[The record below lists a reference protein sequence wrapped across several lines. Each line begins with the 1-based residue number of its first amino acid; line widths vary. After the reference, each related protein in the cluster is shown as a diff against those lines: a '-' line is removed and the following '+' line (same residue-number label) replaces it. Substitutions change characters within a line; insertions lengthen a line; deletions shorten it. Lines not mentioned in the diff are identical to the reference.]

1 MGDFIPVTRTKI
13 IMPRRRAEI
22 LSRPRLLTLID
33 ELIDNL
39 LMIVAA
45 PAGYGKTSL
54 LVDFAHSTQLPV
66 CWYALDSLDQDPLR
80 FIAHFISAIS
90 QRFPSFGKNCLS
102 ALQNMGQD
110 NLDLD
115 SLASLIINDA
125 YENITEHFVLVI
137 DDFHLV
143 ENSRPVVYF
152 LNRFLQDVDENCHV
166 VIASRT
172 LLTLPD
178 LPLMVARSL
187 VGGLSYEELVFQSEE
202 IQSLLRQN
210 FQISLTEDEAEAL
223 GRETEGWVT
232 GLLLSS
238 QVMGNRIA
246 SRQRVE
252 RVSGIGLYEYLAQ
265 QVLQQQPEDVQ
276 LFLLRSSLLDEF
288 DAGWC
293 EEVIGQSLGIQVDW
307 YALMDAVLR
316 SNSFVLPVGDEGQY
330 LRYHHLF
337 QDFLR
342 ERIRRERPGE
352 ARQIMMRLAQVYM
365 ERQEWERAYELY
377 KALDEPGEVVSLV
390 EKAGSSMI
398 VHGQLLTL
406 SEWLESLPAELMA
419 KHPTLISLRGTVA
432 VTRGNTR
439 EGIHLLDQAVSGMRA
454 NGDQLQLACTLT
466 RRSIAKLY
474 AGQYLEADGDAEEA
488 LVFASQDNGG
498 NPDHGEL
505 YADALMCKGTV
516 LSYLGSLDDSLGFLQ
531 KALAAYQKMND
542 ANSAAKARLEI
553 GRVSRA
559 LGRYVEAEEAYLQ
572 ALTYYQVTN
581 NLTWQANL
589 YNSLGVLKHGRGDHV
604 AATAAFE
611 KAVEYAKISGSP
623 RLEAYALASI
633 GDLYQELDAVQET
646 LEAYR
651 QAREVAHRM
660 RDGYLEQYLSLM
672 EARLFLSQGAVERAE
687 ERLEEARLKA
697 GELGLPGE
705 QILCQLER
713 GRAQL
718 SRADCEAAYTNIK
731 SALAFLVEE
740 GHLVEIPRARL
751 YALTA
756 ALSLGKL
763 DDAERQAEL
772 LLPLLDDG
780 DQKKHLTACGREMKS
795 QLQAQRNSVPAAGK
809 TRSFIDA
816 LSACVEEGEQ
826 NIPILRRMI
835 RRHAA
840 VVPFAP
846 PKMTIRALGL
856 VQVTV
861 SDHVITSSDWQVQ
874 VARDLFLL
882 LLAHPEGLTKEQIGN
897 IFWPDSTQS
906 ELKLRFKNTIY
917 RLRHAAG
924 KDVILFQGG
933 DRYLFNREM
942 DYEYDVEAF
951 LKEIAQAENADTEEK
966 KESHLL
972 NAVDAYKGSYL
983 PDLDEDWVMIERE
996 RLFQLFMDALLMLA
1010 NFALDRKDYESSLAF
1025 CQKAL
1030 LEDSCQEDA
1039 HRIAMR
1045 IFAAQG
1051 NRALL
1056 IRQYEQC
1063 RQALLDEVDAQ
1074 PSYQTQM
1081 LYRTLIQ

>member
-13 IMPRRRAEI
+13 IVPRRRAEI
-22 LSRPRLLTLID
+22 LSRPRLLALIE
-33 ELIDNL
+33 ELIDNR

-66 CWYALDSLDQDPLR
+66 CWYALDSLDQDPMR
-80 FIAHFISAIS
+80 FIAHFISAMN
-90 QRFPSFGKNCLS
+90 QRFPSFGKSCLS

-110 NLDLD
+110 NLNLD
-115 SLASLIINDA
+115 ALTSLIINDA
-125 YENITEHFVLVI
+125 YDNITEHFVLVI

-152 LNRFLQDVDENCHV
+152 INRFLQDIDENCHV

-187 VGGLSYEELVFQSEE
+187 VGGLSYEELAFQSEE

-238 QVMGNRIA
+238 QVMGKKIA

-265 QVLQQQPEDVQ
+265 QVLKQQPEDVQ

-293 EEVIGQSLGIQVDW
+293 EEVIGKALGIQADW

-316 SNSFVLPVGDEGQY
+316 SNSFVLPIGDEGQY

-342 ERIRRERPGE
+342 ERIQRERPGE
-352 ARQIMMRLAQVYM
+352 ARQIMMRLAQVYT

-377 KALDEPGEVVSLV
+377 KELDEPGEVVSLV
-390 EKAGSSMI
+390 ERAGSTMI

-406 SEWLESLPAELMA
+406 SEWLDSLPAELMA
-419 KHPTLISLRGTVA
+419 KHPALISLRGTVA
-432 VTRGNTR
+432 VTRGDTR
-439 EGIHLLDQAVSGMRA
+439 EGIRLLDQAVSGMRA
-454 NGDQLQLACTLT
+454 NGDQLQLATTLT

-474 AGQYLEADGDAEEA
+474 AGQYLEADEDAEEA
-488 LVFASQDNGG
+488 LVFAAQDNGG
-498 NPDHGEL
+498 NPYYGEL

-516 LSYLGSLDDSLGFLQ
+516 LSYLGSLDDSLDYLQ
-531 KALAAYQKMND
+531 KALAAYQKLND
-542 ANSAAKARLEI
+542 ANSAAKVRLEI

-559 LGRYVEAEEAYLQ
+559 LGRYAEAEEAYLQ
-572 ALTYYQVTN
+572 ALEYYQATN

-589 YNSLGVLKHGRGDHV
+589 YNSLGVLKHGRGDHI

-651 QAREVAHRM
+651 QAREVARRI

-697 GELGLPGE
+697 DELGLPSE

-718 SRADCEAAYTNIK
+718 CRADFEAAYTNIK
-731 SALAFLVEE
+731 SALAYLVEE

-751 YALTA
+751 YALVA

-772 LLPLLDDG
+772 LLPLLDDS
-780 DQKKHLTACGREMKS
+780 DQKKRLTAFGREIKS
-795 QLQAQRNSVPAAGK
+795 QLQAQRNNAPAGK

-816 LSACVEEGEQ
+816 LSVCVDEGEQ
-826 NIPILRRMI
+826 NIPNLRRMI

-846 PKMTIRALGL
+846 PKMTIRTLGL
-856 VQVTV
+856 IQVTV
-861 SDHVITSSDWQVQ
+861 SNHVITSSDWRVQ

-924 KDVILFQGG
+924 KDVILFQGD

-942 DYEYDVEAF
+942 DYEYDVEVF
-951 LKEIAQAENADTEEK
+951 LKEIAQAEKADTAEK
-966 KESHLL
+966 KEAHLL
-972 NAVDAYKGSYL
+972 NAVAAYKGDYL
-983 PDLDEDWVMIERE
+983 PGLDDDWVVIERE
-996 RLFQLFMDALLMLA
+996 RLFQMYMDALLMLA
-1010 NFALDRKDYESSLAF
+1010 NSALDRKDYESSLAF

-1030 LEDSCQEDA
+1030 QEDSCFEDA

-1045 IFAAQG
+1045 VFAAQG

-1056 IRQYEQC
+1056 VRQYEQC
-1063 RQALLDEVDAQ
+1063 RQALLEEVDAQ

-1081 LYRTLIQ
+1081 LYKTLIQ

>member
-13 IMPRRRAEI
+13 IVPRRRAEI
-22 LSRPRLLTLID
+22 LSRPRLLALIE
-33 ELIDNL
+33 ELIDNR

-66 CWYALDSLDQDPLR
+66 CWYALDSLDQDPMR
-80 FIAHFISAIS
+80 FIAHFISAMN
-90 QRFPSFGKNCLS
+90 QRFPSFGKSCLS

-110 NLDLD
+110 NLNLD
-115 SLASLIINDA
+115 ALTSLIINDA
-125 YENITEHFVLVI
+125 YDNITEHFVLVI

-152 LNRFLQDVDENCHV
+152 INRFLQDIDENCHV

-187 VGGLSYEELVFQSEE
+187 VGGLSYEELAFQSEE

-238 QVMGNRIA
+238 QVMGKKIA

-265 QVLQQQPEDVQ
+265 QVLKQQPEDVQ

-293 EEVIGQSLGIQVDW
+293 EEVIGKALGIQADW

-316 SNSFVLPVGDEGQY
+316 SNSFVLPIGDEGQY

-342 ERIRRERPGE
+342 ERIQRERPGE
-352 ARQIMMRLAQVYM
+352 ARQIMMRLAQVYT

-377 KALDEPGEVVSLV
+377 KELDEPGEVVSLV
-390 EKAGSSMI
+390 ERAGSTMI

-406 SEWLESLPAELMA
+406 SEWLDSLPAELMA
-419 KHPTLISLRGTVA
+419 KHPALISLRGTVA
-432 VTRGNTR
+432 VTRGDTR
-439 EGIHLLDQAVSGMRA
+439 EGIRLLDQAVSGMRA
-454 NGDQLQLACTLT
+454 NGDQLQLATTLT

-474 AGQYLEADGDAEEA
+474 AGQYLEADEDAEEA
-488 LVFASQDNGG
+488 LVFAAQDNGG
-498 NPDHGEL
+498 NPYYGEL

-516 LSYLGSLDDSLGFLQ
+516 LSYLGSLDDSLDYLQ
-531 KALAAYQKMND
+531 KALAAYQKLND
-542 ANSAAKARLEI
+542 ANSAAKVRLEI

-559 LGRYVEAEEAYLQ
+559 LGRYAEAEEAYLQ
-572 ALTYYQVTN
+572 ALEYYQATN

-589 YNSLGVLKHGRGDHV
+589 YNSLGVLKHGRGDHI

-651 QAREVAHRM
+651 QAREVARRI

-697 GELGLPGE
+697 DELGLPSE

-718 SRADCEAAYTNIK
+718 CRADFEAAYTNIK
-731 SALAFLVEE
+731 SALAYLVEE

-751 YALTA
+751 YALVA

-772 LLPLLDDG
+772 LLPLLDDS
-780 DQKKHLTACGREMKS
+780 DQKKRLTAFGREIKS
-795 QLQAQRNSVPAAGK
+795 QLQAQRNNAPAGK

-816 LSACVEEGEQ
+816 LSVCVDEGEQ
-826 NIPILRRMI
+826 NIPNLRRMI

-846 PKMTIRALGL
+846 PKMTIRTLGL
-856 VQVTV
+856 IQVTV
-861 SDHVITSSDWQVQ
+861 SNHVITSSDWQVQ

-924 KDVILFQGG
+924 KDVILFQGD

-942 DYEYDVEAF
+942 DYEYDVEVF
-951 LKEIAQAENADTEEK
+951 LKEIAQAEKADTAEK
-966 KESHLL
+966 KEAHLL
-972 NAVDAYKGSYL
+972 NAVAAYKGDYL
-983 PDLDEDWVMIERE
+983 PGLDDDWVVIERE
-996 RLFQLFMDALLMLA
+996 RLFQMYMDALLMLA
-1010 NFALDRKDYESSLAF
+1010 NSALDRKDYESSLAF

-1030 LEDSCQEDA
+1030 QEDSCFEDA

-1045 IFAAQG
+1045 VFAAQG

-1056 IRQYEQC
+1056 VRQYEQC
-1063 RQALLDEVDAQ
+1063 RQALLEEVDAQ

-1081 LYRTLIQ
+1081 LYKTLIQ

>member
-13 IMPRRRAEI
+13 IVPRRRAEI
-22 LSRPRLLTLID
+22 LSRPRLLALIE
-33 ELIDNL
+33 ELIDNR

-66 CWYALDSLDQDPLR
+66 CWYALDSLDQDPMR
-80 FIAHFISAIS
+80 FIAHFISAMN
-90 QRFPSFGKNCLS
+90 QRFPSFGKSCLS

-110 NLDLD
+110 NLNLD
-115 SLASLIINDA
+115 ALTSLIINDA
-125 YENITEHFVLVI
+125 YDNITEHFVLVI

-152 LNRFLQDVDENCHV
+152 INRFLQDIDENCHV

-187 VGGLSYEELVFQSEE
+187 VGGLSYEELAFQSEE

-238 QVMGNRIA
+238 QVMGKKIA

-265 QVLQQQPEDVQ
+265 QVLKQQPEDVQ

-293 EEVIGQSLGIQVDW
+293 EEVIGKALGIQADW

-316 SNSFVLPVGDEGQY
+316 SNSFVLPIGDEGQY

-342 ERIRRERPGE
+342 ERIQRERPGE
-352 ARQIMMRLAQVYM
+352 ARQIMMRLAQVYT

-377 KALDEPGEVVSLV
+377 KELDEPGEVVSLV
-390 EKAGSSMI
+390 ERAGSTMI

-406 SEWLESLPAELMA
+406 SEWLDSLPAELMA
-419 KHPTLISLRGTVA
+419 KHPALISLRGTVA
-432 VTRGNTR
+432 VTRGDTR
-439 EGIHLLDQAVSGMRA
+439 EGIRLLDQAVSGMRA
-454 NGDQLQLACTLT
+454 NGDQLQLATTLT

-474 AGQYLEADGDAEEA
+474 AGQYLEADEDAEEA
-488 LVFASQDNGG
+488 LVFAAQDNGG
-498 NPDHGEL
+498 NPYYGEL

-516 LSYLGSLDDSLGFLQ
+516 LSYLGSLDDSLDYLQ
-531 KALAAYQKMND
+531 KALAAYQKLND
-542 ANSAAKARLEI
+542 ANSAAKVRLEI

-559 LGRYVEAEEAYLQ
+559 LGRYAEAEEAYLQ
-572 ALTYYQVTN
+572 ALEYYQATN

-589 YNSLGVLKHGRGDHV
+589 YNSLGVLKHGRGDHI

-651 QAREVAHRM
+651 QAREVARRI

-697 GELGLPGE
+697 DELGLPSE

-718 SRADCEAAYTNIK
+718 CRADFEAAYTNIK
-731 SALAFLVEE
+731 SALAYLVEE

-751 YALTA
+751 YALVA

-772 LLPLLDDG
+772 LLPLLDDS
-780 DQKKHLTACGREMKS
+780 DQKKRLTAFGREIKS
-795 QLQAQRNSVPAAGK
+795 QLQAQRNNAPAGK

-816 LSACVEEGEQ
+816 LSVCVDEGEQ
-826 NIPILRRMI
+826 NIPNLRRMI

-846 PKMTIRALGL
+846 PKMTIRTLGL
-856 VQVTV
+856 IQVTV
-861 SDHVITSSDWQVQ
+861 SNHVITSSDWQVQ

-924 KDVILFQGG
+924 KDAILFQGD

-942 DYEYDVEAF
+942 DYEYDVEVF
-951 LKEIAQAENADTEEK
+951 LKEIAQAEKADTAEK

-972 NAVDAYKGSYL
+972 NAVAAYKGDYL
-983 PDLDEDWVMIERE
+983 PGLDDDWVVIERE
-996 RLFQLFMDALLMLA
+996 RLFQMYMDALLMLA
-1010 NFALDRKDYESSLAF
+1010 NSALDRKDYESSLAF

-1030 LEDSCQEDA
+1030 QEDSCFEDA

-1045 IFAAQG
+1045 VFAAQG

-1056 IRQYEQC
+1056 VRQYEQC
-1063 RQALLDEVDAQ
+1063 RQALLEEVDAQ

-1081 LYRTLIQ
+1081 LYKTLIQ

>member
-13 IMPRRRAEI
+13 IVPRRRAEI
-22 LSRPRLLTLID
+22 LSRPRLLALIE
-33 ELIDNL
+33 ELIDNR

-66 CWYALDSLDQDPLR
+66 CWYALDSLDQDPMR
-80 FIAHFISAIS
+80 FIAHFISAMN
-90 QRFPSFGKNCLS
+90 QRFPSFGKSCLS

-110 NLDLD
+110 NLNLD
-115 SLASLIINDA
+115 ALTSLIINDA
-125 YENITEHFVLVI
+125 YDNITEHFVLVI

-152 LNRFLQDVDENCHV
+152 INRFLQDIDENCHV

-187 VGGLSYEELVFQSEE
+187 VGGLSYEELAFQSEE

-238 QVMGNRIA
+238 QVMGKKIA

-265 QVLQQQPEDVQ
+265 QVLKQQPEDVQ

-293 EEVIGQSLGIQVDW
+293 EEVIGKALGIQADW

-316 SNSFVLPVGDEGQY
+316 SNSFVLPIGDEGQY

-342 ERIRRERPGE
+342 ERIQRERPGE
-352 ARQIMMRLAQVYM
+352 ARQIMMRLAQVFT

-377 KALDEPGEVVSLV
+377 KELDEPGEVVSLV
-390 EKAGSSMI
+390 ERAGSTMI

-406 SEWLESLPAELMA
+406 SEWLDSLPAELMA
-419 KHPTLISLRGTVA
+419 KHPALISLRGTVA
-432 VTRGNTR
+432 VTRGDTR
-439 EGIHLLDQAVSGMRA
+439 EGIRLLDQAVSGMRA
-454 NGDQLQLACTLT
+454 NGDQLQLATTLT

-474 AGQYLEADGDAEEA
+474 AGQYLEADEDAEEA
-488 LVFASQDNGG
+488 LVFAAQDNGG
-498 NPDHGEL
+498 NPYYGEL

-516 LSYLGSLDDSLGFLQ
+516 LSYLGSLDDSLDYLQ
-531 KALAAYQKMND
+531 KALAAYQKLND
-542 ANSAAKARLEI
+542 ANSAAKVRLEI

-559 LGRYVEAEEAYLQ
+559 LGRYAEAEEAYLQ
-572 ALTYYQVTN
+572 ALEYYQATN

-589 YNSLGVLKHGRGDHV
+589 YNSLGVLKHGRGDHI

-651 QAREVAHRM
+651 QAREVARRI

-697 GELGLPGE
+697 DELGLPSE

-718 SRADCEAAYTNIK
+718 CRADFEAAYTNIK
-731 SALAFLVEE
+731 SALAYLVEE

-751 YALTA
+751 YALVA

-772 LLPLLDDG
+772 LLPLLDDS
-780 DQKKHLTACGREMKS
+780 DQKKRLTAFGREIKS
-795 QLQAQRNSVPAAGK
+795 QLQAQRNNAPAGK

-816 LSACVEEGEQ
+816 LSVCVDEGEQ
-826 NIPILRRMI
+826 NIPNLRRMI

-846 PKMTIRALGL
+846 PKMTIRTLGL
-856 VQVTV
+856 IQVTV
-861 SDHVITSSDWQVQ
+861 SNHVITSSDWQVQ

-924 KDVILFQGG
+924 KDVILFQGD

-942 DYEYDVEAF
+942 DYEYDVEVF
-951 LKEIAQAENADTEEK
+951 LKEIAQAEKADTAEK
-966 KESHLL
+966 KEAHLL
-972 NAVDAYKGSYL
+972 NAVAAYKGDYL
-983 PDLDEDWVMIERE
+983 PGLDDDWVVIERE
-996 RLFQLFMDALLMLA
+996 RLFQMYMDALLMLA
-1010 NFALDRKDYESSLAF
+1010 NSALDRKDYESSLAF

-1030 LEDSCQEDA
+1030 QEDSCFEDA

-1045 IFAAQG
+1045 VFAAQG

-1056 IRQYEQC
+1056 VRQYEQC
-1063 RQALLDEVDAQ
+1063 RQALLEEVDAQ

-1081 LYRTLIQ
+1081 LYKTLIQ

>member
-13 IMPRRRAEI
+13 IVPRRRAEI
-22 LSRPRLLTLID
+22 LSRPRLLALIE
-33 ELIDNL
+33 ELIDNR

-66 CWYALDSLDQDPLR
+66 CWYALDSLDQDPMR
-80 FIAHFISAIS
+80 FIAHFISAMN
-90 QRFPSFGKNCLS
+90 QRFPSFGKSCLS

-110 NLDLD
+110 NLNLD
-115 SLASLIINDA
+115 ALTSLIINDA
-125 YENITEHFVLVI
+125 YDNITEHFVLVI

-152 LNRFLQDVDENCHV
+152 INRFLQDIDENCHV

-187 VGGLSYEELVFQSEE
+187 VGGLSYEELAFQSEE

-238 QVMGNRIA
+238 QVMGKKIA

-265 QVLQQQPEDVQ
+265 QVLKQQPEDVQ

-293 EEVIGQSLGIQVDW
+293 EEVIGKALGIQADW

-316 SNSFVLPVGDEGQY
+316 SNSFVLPIGDEGQY

-342 ERIRRERPGE
+342 ERIQRERPGE
-352 ARQIMMRLAQVYM
+352 ARQIMMRLAQVYT

-377 KALDEPGEVVSLV
+377 KELDEPGEVVSLV
-390 EKAGSSMI
+390 ERAGSTMI

-406 SEWLESLPAELMA
+406 SEWLDSLPAELMA
-419 KHPTLISLRGTVA
+419 KHPALISLRGTVA
-432 VTRGNTR
+432 VTRGDTR
-439 EGIHLLDQAVSGMRA
+439 EGIRLLDQAVSGMRA
-454 NGDQLQLACTLT
+454 NGDQLQLATTLT

-474 AGQYLEADGDAEEA
+474 AGQYLEADEDAEEA
-488 LVFASQDNGG
+488 LVFAAQDNGG
-498 NPDHGEL
+498 NPYYGEL

-516 LSYLGSLDDSLGFLQ
+516 LSYLGSLDDSLDYLQ
-531 KALAAYQKMND
+531 KALAAYQKLND
-542 ANSAAKARLEI
+542 ANSAAKVRLEI

-559 LGRYVEAEEAYLQ
+559 LGRYAEAEEAYLQ
-572 ALTYYQVTN
+572 ALEYYQATN

-589 YNSLGVLKHGRGDHV
+589 YNSLGVLKHGRGDHI

-651 QAREVAHRM
+651 QAREVARRI

-697 GELGLPGE
+697 DELGLPSE

-718 SRADCEAAYTNIK
+718 CRADFEAAYTNIK
-731 SALAFLVEE
+731 SALAYLVEE

-751 YALTA
+751 YALVA

-772 LLPLLDDG
+772 LLPLLDDS
-780 DQKKHLTACGREMKS
+780 DQKKRLTAFGREIKS
-795 QLQAQRNSVPAAGK
+795 QLQAQRNNAPAGK

-816 LSACVEEGEQ
+816 LSVCVDEGEQ
-826 NIPILRRMI
+826 NIPNLRRMI

-846 PKMTIRALGL
+846 PKMTIRTLGL
-856 VQVTV
+856 IQVTV
-861 SDHVITSSDWQVQ
+861 SNHVITSSDWQVQ

-924 KDVILFQGG
+924 KDVILFQGD

-942 DYEYDVEAF
+942 DYEYDVEVF
-951 LKEIAQAENADTEEK
+951 LKEIAQAEKADTAEK

-972 NAVDAYKGSYL
+972 NAVAAYKGDYL
-983 PDLDEDWVMIERE
+983 PGLDDDWVVIERE
-996 RLFQLFMDALLMLA
+996 RLFQMYMDALLMLA
-1010 NFALDRKDYESSLAF
+1010 NSALDRKDYESSLAF

-1030 LEDSCQEDA
+1030 QEDSCFEDA

-1045 IFAAQG
+1045 VFAAQG

-1056 IRQYEQC
+1056 VRQYEQC
-1063 RQALLDEVDAQ
+1063 RQALLEEVDAQ

-1081 LYRTLIQ
+1081 LYKTLIQ

>member
-1 MGDFIPVTRTKI
+1 L
-13 IMPRRRAEI
+13 A
-22 LSRPRLLTLID
+22 LIE
-33 ELIDNL
+33 ELIDNR

-66 CWYALDSLDQDPLR
+66 CWYALDSLDQDPMR
-80 FIAHFISAIS
+80 FIAHFISAMN
-90 QRFPSFGKNCLS
+90 QRFPSFGKSCLS

-110 NLDLD
+110 NLNLD
-115 SLASLIINDA
+115 ALTSLIINDA
-125 YENITEHFVLVI
+125 YDNITEHFVLVI

-152 LNRFLQDVDENCHV
+152 INRFLQDIDENCHV

-187 VGGLSYEELVFQSEE
+187 VGGLSYEELAFQSEE

-238 QVMGNRIA
+238 QVMGKKIA

-265 QVLQQQPEDVQ
+265 QVLKQQPEDVQ

-293 EEVIGQSLGIQVDW
+293 EEVIGKALGIQADW

-316 SNSFVLPVGDEGQY
+316 SNSFVLPIGDEGQY

-342 ERIRRERPGE
+342 ERIQRERPGE
-352 ARQIMMRLAQVYM
+352 ARQIMMRLAQVYT

-377 KALDEPGEVVSLV
+377 KELDEPGEVVSLV
-390 EKAGSSMI
+390 ERAGSTMI

-406 SEWLESLPAELMA
+406 SEWLDSLPAELMA
-419 KHPTLISLRGTVA
+419 KHPALISLRGTVA
-432 VTRGNTR
+432 VTRGDTR
-439 EGIHLLDQAVSGMRA
+439 EGIRLLDQAVSGMRA
-454 NGDQLQLACTLT
+454 NGDQLQLATTLT

-474 AGQYLEADGDAEEA
+474 AGQYLEADEDAEEA
-488 LVFASQDNGG
+488 LVFAAQDNGG
-498 NPDHGEL
+498 NPYYGEL

-516 LSYLGSLDDSLGFLQ
+516 LSYLGSLDDSLDYLQ
-531 KALAAYQKMND
+531 KALAAYQKLND
-542 ANSAAKARLEI
+542 ANSAAKVRLEI

-559 LGRYVEAEEAYLQ
+559 LGRYAEAEEAYLQ
-572 ALTYYQVTN
+572 ALEYYQATN

-589 YNSLGVLKHGRGDHV
+589 YNSLGVLKHGRGDHI

-651 QAREVAHRM
+651 QAREVARRI

-697 GELGLPGE
+697 DELGLPSE

-718 SRADCEAAYTNIK
+718 CRADFEAAYTNIK
-731 SALAFLVEE
+731 SALAYLVEE

-751 YALTA
+751 YALVA

-772 LLPLLDDG
+772 LLPLLDDS
-780 DQKKHLTACGREMKS
+780 DQKKRLTAFGREIKS
-795 QLQAQRNSVPAAGK
+795 QLQAQRNNAPAGK

-816 LSACVEEGEQ
+816 LSVCVDEGEQ
-826 NIPILRRMI
+826 NIPNLRRMI

-846 PKMTIRALGL
+846 PKMTIRTLGL
-856 VQVTV
+856 IQVTV
-861 SDHVITSSDWQVQ
+861 SNHVITSSDWQVQ

-924 KDVILFQGG
+924 KDVILFQGD

-942 DYEYDVEAF
+942 DYEYDVEVF
-951 LKEIAQAENADTEEK
+951 LKEIAQAEKADTAEK
-966 KESHLL
+966 KEAHLL
-972 NAVDAYKGSYL
+972 NAVAAYKGDYL
-983 PDLDEDWVMIERE
+983 PGLDDDWVVIERE
-996 RLFQLFMDALLMLA
+996 RLFQMYMDALLMLA
-1010 NFALDRKDYESSLAF
+1010 NSALDRKDYESSLAF

-1030 LEDSCQEDA
+1030 QEDSCFEDA

-1045 IFAAQG
+1045 VFAAQG

-1056 IRQYEQC
+1056 VRQYEQC
-1063 RQALLDEVDAQ
+1063 RQALLEEVDAQ

-1081 LYRTLIQ
+1081 LYKTLIQ